1 MAEITLVAGDI
12 FPVLDFVSQPVSS
25 SFATQTFGISQS
37 VVCVPTNNSP
47 TQSLALSQ
55 SVSLNKTLNLS
66 LAQYLPINSIGRR
79 VKERSVSNLLSVSG
93 SAYRT
98 LPISVVSQ
106 LNLVQELSFVRGC
119 TNTLTINQTV
129 GLNVSKIQSISQSLG
144 LGNYTVALI
153 DGNWQFT
160 GLYTPI
166 DILSYDPSKLQI
178 PPVATHKVQLIS
190 DTEVLEYDIVDYG
203 DQDRIEHTRISR
215 RTRNEELIIY
225 RDPVWPK
232 TETLKF
238 KLIDLSADQGKR
250 TLDFLS
256 SNLATTIRLTD
267 WIGVRWSGII
277 VNPDAQL
284 TQNIMDQSCGS
295 GRYEINLE
303 FQGEQL
309 AGYIKELSVSQVLP
323 LSQYTAFRTDEASNA
338 LVLSQN
344 VVVQTVFNRNANSTF
359 IIDQIT
365 VRTSFE
371 SLNQTLTIGQ
381 SVVDNEIFNR
391 SNTSTVTF
399 TQVAANIYER
409 SISNTLVINQ
419 SVVNTYERSLTN
431 TITFNQS
438 TANTYERSLI
448 STLTFS
454 QTATVVQT
462 FNLLLEDGTYLL
474 LEDNTNTLEEL

>member
-1 MAEITLVAGDI
+1 V
-12 FPVLDFVSQPVSS
+12 
-25 SFATQTFGISQS
+25 
-37 VVCVPTNNSP
+37 
-47 TQSLALSQ
+47 
-55 SVSLNKTLNLS
+55 
-66 LAQYLPINSIGRR
+66 GRR

-98 LPISVVSQ
+98 LPVSVVSQ
-106 LNLVQELSFVRGC
+106 LNLAQELSFVRGC
-119 TNTLTINQTV
+119 TSTLTISQTV
-129 GLNVSKIQSISQSLG
+129 GLNVSKVQSISQSLG
-144 LGNYTVALI
+144 LGSYTVALI

-166 DILSYDPSKLQI
+166 DILAYDPSKLQI

-256 SNLATTIRLTD
+256 SNLAATIRLTD

-284 TQNIMDQSCGS
+284 TQNIMDQDCGS

-309 AGYIKELSVSQVLP
+309 AGYIKELSISQVLT
-323 LSQYTAFRTDEASNA
+323 LNQYTSVRTDEASNV
-338 LVLSQN
+338 LVFSHN
-344 VVVQTVFNRNANSTF
+344 VAVQTVFNRTTNNTF
-359 IIDQIT
+359 VINQAT
-365 VRTSFE
+365 VRTAFE
-371 SLNQTLTIGQ
+371 SLNQSLIIGQ
-381 SVVDNEIFNR
+381 AVVDNEIFNR

-399 TQVAANIYER
+399 
-409 SISNTLVINQ
+409 SQ
-419 SVVNTYERSLTN
+419 SAVNTYSRSVSSTLTISQVAVKTVDESVSNTITFNQSTINTYSRSLTN

-438 TANTYERSLI
+438 TANTYDRSLTNTLTFNQSTVNIYDRSLTNTLTFNQSTVNTYSRSLI

-454 QTATVVQT
+454 QTATAIQV
-462 FNLLLEDGTYLL
+462 FNLLLEDDSYLL